1 MSGSVTPHRHKRLG
15 GGRVPRATT
24 VASMRLRLLPAAALL
39 SVLALTGCSPTTMS
53 QSSAPDVAGADLA
66 APESAP
72 GSREM
77 APDAVDNDEKM
88 IVTGWLT
95 LTVERPAEAATE
107 VATIVEKA
115 GGRVDA
121 RSEQAPEGEDKGRAE
136 LTVRIPAE
144 NLTATLESI
153 KKVGTVESVEQS
165 KQNVTTEVRDL
176 ESRIKA
182 LSASVDRLIALMADA
197 DTTAD
202 LISIESALSERQSTL
217 ESLESQKRSLDDLV
231 ELSTFTI
238 QLGTEADAPVDEPD
252 TFLSGLATG
261 WEAFVAFFSFLLVAF
276 GVLLPW
282 LALVVVALLVIV
294 VVVRR
299 RRTAATEHPTSVRE
313 GEGL

>member
-1 MSGSVTPHRHKRLG
+1 MTPDTRKRLG
-15 GGRVPRATT
+15 SAQLRRAAT
-24 VASMRLRLLPAAALL
+24 VANMRLRLLPAAALL
-39 SVLALTGCSPTTMS
+39 SVLALTGCSPSGFS
-53 QSSAPDVAGADLA
+53 QGSAPALGGADLGGPESAVEFEDVAGAT
-66 APESAP
+66 
-72 GSREM
+72 
-77 APDAVDNDEKM
+77 VDRDEKM
-88 IVTGWLT
+88 IVTGYLT

-107 VATIVEKA
+107 VAMIVERA

-121 RSEQAPEGEDKGRAE
+121 RSEQAPDGEDKGRAE

-144 NLTATLESI
+144 TLTQTLDAI
-153 KKVGTVESVEQS
+153 KEVGTVEQVEQS
-165 KQNVTTEVRDL
+165 KQNVTTEVKDL

-182 LSASVDRLIALMADA
+182 LSTSVDRLIAMMADA

-202 LISIESALSERQSTL
+202 LISIESALSERQSNL
-217 ESLESQKRSLDDLV
+217 ESLQSQKRSLDDLV

-238 QLGTEADAPVDEPD
+238 HLGTEADAPVDEPD

-282 LALVVVALLVIV
+282 LGLVAFALLVIV

-299 RRTAATEHPTSVRE
+299 RSKSVPTSALE

>member
-1 MSGSVTPHRHKRLG
+1 
-15 GGRVPRATT
+15 
-24 VASMRLRLLPAAALL
+24 MRLRLRSAAALL
-39 SVLALTGCSPTTMS
+39 SVLALTGCSAAGS
-53 QSSAPDVAGADLA
+53 AQDSAPALGGADLA
-66 APESAP
+66 VPEAAVEQF
-72 GSREM
+72 SRDM
-77 APDAVDNDEKM
+77 AAGATADSDEKM
-88 IVTGWLT
+88 IVTGYLT

-107 VATIVEKA
+107 VAKIVERA

-121 RSEQAPEGEDKGRAE
+121 RSEQAPDGEDKGRAE

-144 NLTATLESI
+144 NLTQTLDSI
-153 KKVGTVESVEQS
+153 KKVGTVESVEQA

-182 LSASVDRLIALMADA
+182 LSTSVDRLIAMMGDA

-202 LISIESALSERQSTL
+202 LISIESALSERQANL

-282 LALVVVALLVIV
+282 LLLVAIALVVIV
-294 VVVRR
+294 LVVRR
-299 RRTAATEHPTSVRE
+299 RPKTAPTAASTAD
-313 GEGL
+313 GESL